1 MNFLN
6 YFREDEVGQR
16 IVWFAFVFALTLISL
31 VVFKREVKAHTFI
44 WPDGQTYDFSKDGC
58 CQGWECGP
66 VEVGAIREVK
76 GGYEVDFRRDAGSPA
91 RNRRYKEFVPYN
103 SYKIRANPFSDRE
116 MACISS
122 SPRSVPKAGEEVTY
136 QVRCIYPIQPQT

>member
-1 MNFLN
+1 MRGFPLD
-6 YFREDEVGQR
+6 REWWTFIWSWLILGAITIPG
-16 IVWFAFVFALTLISL
+16 IVTHPHQA
-31 VVFKREVKAHTFI
+31 KAHTII

-58 CQGWECGP
+58 CEGWECDA

-91 RNRRYKEFVPYN
+91 RNRRYKEFIPYN
-103 SYKIRANPFSDRE
+103 SYKIRANPFNDRE

-122 SPRSVPKAGEEVTY
+122 SPSSVPKTGEEITY